1 MPLKVG
7 VHWTMGSQDTVV
19 QTPSVQVIHAS
30 PFVIPQKKG
39 TTHALVH
46 ARIRA
51 LVHVQIRALVHARI
65 RARTHVPTHVYIR
78 VMTRGVEAQE
88 ICARKQ
94 SLYADHLLNHQAG
107 HATGRHAMEDGHAE
121 DIHRYP

>member
-39 TTHALVH
+39 TTH
-46 ARIRA
+46 A